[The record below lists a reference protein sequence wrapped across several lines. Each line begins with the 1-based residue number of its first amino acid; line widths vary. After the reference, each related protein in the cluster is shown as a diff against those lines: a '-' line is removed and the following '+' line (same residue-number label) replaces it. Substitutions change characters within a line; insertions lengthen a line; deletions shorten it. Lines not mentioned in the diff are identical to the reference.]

1 MGKVPRGEGF
11 SWLWRVGW
19 RLEYVLLHVYGP
31 ASLDEARD
39 PLHQMRAD
47 RARRKAL
54 HEQREHST

>member
-31 ASLDEARD
+31 ASLDEERD